1 MKKIFI
7 LFVVLISTSAFA
19 QKDQLIGSW
28 MIKYG
33 KAQDQYTVETFFPNG
48 NYRTDVFVY
57 AGNYI
62 CQLCIPKG
70 LKWKVDED
78 GVLSTFGTPIA
89 SAAFVKITINDKYQ
103 LSPAEKKVLSSEIPS
118 LEKKYTDSF
127 RSDCNHT
134 EKPSFFD
141 FKFNDEGELMKK
153 AAIEGGYWA
162 TFIKTDLPWTPP
174 VKNTKNVKKR

>member
-1 MKKIFI
+1 
-7 LFVVLISTSAFA
+7 
-19 QKDQLIGSW
+19 

-33 KAQDQYTVETFFPNG
+33 KAQDEYDVETFFSNG
-48 NYRTDVFVY
+48 NYRIDVFMD

-78 GVLSTFGTPIA
+78 GVLSIFGTPIA

-103 LSPAEKKVLSSEIPS
+103 FSPAEKKVLSSEIPS
-118 LEKKYTDSF
+118 LEKKQTDRF
-127 RSDCNHT
+127 RSNCHT
-134 EKPSFFD
+134 EKPKFFD

-153 AAIEGGYWA
+153 AAIGSGYWV